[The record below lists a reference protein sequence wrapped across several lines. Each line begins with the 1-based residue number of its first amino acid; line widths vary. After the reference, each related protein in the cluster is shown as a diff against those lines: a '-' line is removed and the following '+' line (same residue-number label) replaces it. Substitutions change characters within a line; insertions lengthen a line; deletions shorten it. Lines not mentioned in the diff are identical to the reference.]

1 MTDSELAELVRE
13 CPVLYHMAERG
24 SWPSIRTYGLLST
37 TGLLDRYQITGARR
51 ASIESE
57 RRPLSVSLEQKGL
70 GRAVIRDQFPMHD
83 SGLMRCLKDGLLPRD
98 WYQTLNGKVFFWL
111 TKQRLLAL
119 LNAGNY
125 RHEDHDVL
133 TVEAKP
139 LIESYRDRIW
149 LCPMNSGCTRP
160 YPHARGNSTFQRI
173 SDYPYSHW
181 KAKRKRGERV
191 VELAVDYAV
200 PDIERFVTRVV
211 RMRAGTEMQVLYEP

>member
-1 MTDSELAELVRE
+1 MTDFELAELVRE

-24 SWPSIRTYGLLST
+24 SWPSIRKYRPSKYKTA
-37 TGLLDRYQITGARR
+37 LLDRYQITGARR

-57 RRPLSVSLEQKGL
+57 RRPSSISLEREGL
-70 GRAVIRDQFPMHD
+70 GRAVIRDQFPTYD
-83 SGLMRCLKDGLLPRD
+83 SGLMRYLEDGLSPRD
-98 WYQTLNGKVFFWL
+98 WYHKLNGKVFFWL

-125 RHEDHDVL
+125 RHEEHDVL

-139 LIESYRDRIW
+139 LIEAYRGRIW

-160 YPHARGNSTFQRI
+160 YPHPRGNSTFQRI

-181 KAKRKRGERV
+181 RTRRKQESV
-191 VELAVDYAV
+191 
-200 PDIERFVTRVV
+200 
-211 RMRAGTEMQVLYEP
+211 QSN